1 MPPPMLTGRA
11 GKLQNTLDRRDSVC
25 YSSAQMIIDHIK
37 HLLGCGWTQ
46 RKIAEE
52 SGIPQP
58 NINRLLKGR
67 QKDVHYTQG
76 KRLEVL
82 ALSVKRQDKSE

>member
-1 MPPPMLTGRA
+1 MLTGRT
-11 GKLQNTLDRRDSVC
+11 GKLQNTIDRRDSVS
-25 YSSAQMIIDHIK
+25 YYSAQMVIEYIK

-67 QKDVHYTQG
+67 QKDVRYTQG

-82 ALSVKRQDKSE
+82 AASEKRLDQKSRRK